1 MHYINIS
8 VCGRPD
14 RMAAPVFLFPHN
26 IHLVFVSYGRVMIMN
41 LLNYAPIA
49 LNSVEK
55 PSKSQPTIQPIIKY

>member
-1 MHYINIS
+1 
-8 VCGRPD
+8 
-14 RMAAPVFLFPHN
+14 MAAPVFLFPHN